1 MQFCRNYTAGNTNQ
15 KHRIKYQE
23 TDFKSQIHERK
34 LSINQPYHAGVTQED
49 RIPKRHVV
57 RGRMD
62 VHVQFYKYTWN
73 EGRIVRMFVSA
84 YLQKKNKVNISTEA
98 SI

>member
-1 MQFCRNYTAGNTNQ
+1 VQFYRNYTAGNTNQ
-15 KHRIKYQE
+15 KYRIKSQE

-34 LSINQPYHAGVTQED
+34 LSINQPYHAAVMQEE

-62 VHVQFYKYTWN
+62 IHVQFYKYTWN
-73 EGRIVRMFVSA
+73 EEGIVRVC
-84 YLQKKNKVNISTEA
+84 LNRLTETK
-98 SI
+98 